1 MRKLVLAVGFS
12 LAVVAVQ
19 PALAQPG
26 SVECEGVLSGT
37 LPNVVVPEGAD
48 CRLENATVNGNVWV
62 KSTGGLI
69 VEGSTINGNV
79 RGSGVEYWGFTDA
92 NGGNVTVVNGN
103 VEFVETISNPL
114 AAGAPDSMSRFN
126 FACEDTQFNG
136 NVSFRNSDPLA
147 DFLFG
152 SPDGGANMMRAPDL
166 NMQVGEC
173 SEGMQDDG
181 REGNDV
187 AGNYEAIGNR
197 GEVRQRDNTVVGHF
211 SFFGNTAATPMDDF
225 DIVRN
230 QVARHLTCQGNTPP
244 PHQEGNTETG
254 PGSDGDQ
261 CPTP

>member
-1 MRKLVLAVGFS
+1 MKRIGLL
-12 LAVVAVQ
+12 VVAAVALGAAP
-19 PALAQPG
+19 PASAQ
-26 SVECEGVLSGT
+26 SVECEGELSGT

-48 CRLENATVNGNVWV
+48 CRLNEATVNGNVV
-62 KSTGGLI
+62 VRSTGGLI
-69 VEGSTINGNV
+69 VEGSEINGNV
-79 RGSGVEYWGFTDA
+79 RGSGAAYWGFTDA
-92 NGGNVTVVNGN
+92 NGGDVTVVNGN

-126 FACEDTQFNG
+126 FACEDTQFRG
-136 NVSFRNSDPLA
+136 NVSFRNSDEAA

-173 SEGMQDDG
+173 SEPPMQDDG
-181 REGNDV
+181 REGNFVRD
-187 AGNYEAIGNR
+187 NYEAIDNR
-197 GEVRQRDNTVVGHF
+197 GEVRQRDNVVNGHF
-211 SFFGNTAATPMDDF
+211 SNFGNTAATPMDDI
-225 DIVRN
+225 DILRN

-244 PHQEGNTETG
+244 PHQEGNSETG

>member
-1 MRKLVLAVGFS
+1 MRKVLA
-12 LAVVAVQ
+12 LAVVVLTAAAL
-19 PALAQPG
+19 PAAAQAG
-26 SVECEGVLSGT
+26 SVECESELTGT

-48 CRLENATVNGNVWV
+48 CRLSEATVNGNVWV

-69 VEGSTINGNV
+69 VEGSEINGNV
-79 RGSGVEYWGFTDA
+79 RGSGVAYWGFTDA
-92 NGGNVTVVNGN
+92 NGGDVTVVNGN

-136 NVSFRNSDPLA
+136 NVSFRNSDDAA

-173 SEGMQDDG
+173 SEQPMQDDG
-181 REGNDV
+181 REGNYV
-187 AGNYEAIGNR
+187 RSNYEALGNA
-197 GEVRQRDNTVVGHF
+197 GEVRHRDNTIDGQF

-244 PHQEGNTETG
+244 PHQEGNSETG

-261 CPTP
+261 CPPP